1 MRISLQIIKENI
13 TSNHFKYRFKS
24 VSIKVTW
31 LVGTGAKLPEFI
43 CPSHHVQ
50 VQFLHRRRWI
60 LTPQRQL
67 WGSRGVVSVKRSYQ
81 CPHIVATQSLLLI
94 AIVRIAS
101 QTTYNGKL
109 ENKLQQITYIKKE
122 MSSPDFCPPSAE
134 VNVLPLA
141 MFLVT
146 ELTAV
151 KSDNH
156 EKEIIVVL
164 AFQGRHAGVWGP

>member
-1 MRISLQIIKENI
+1 M
-13 TSNHFKYRFKS
+13 
-24 VSIKVTW
+24 
-31 LVGTGAKLPEFI
+31 
-43 CPSHHVQ
+43 
-50 VQFLHRRRWI
+50 
-60 LTPQRQL
+60 
-67 WGSRGVVSVKRSYQ
+67 KRSYQ

-156 EKEIIVVL
+156 EKEIFVVI